1 MGSQNL
7 KVNEPSME
15 DILASIRRIIADDMD
30 PVHEPEVRA
39 AAPTSLKSVLDIA
52 ESHVTVQHNAEPF
65 EAEQVS
71 EAEIHSFQ
79 EEHAV
84 SILMVNYE
92 AEHQAVPAQGRP
104 VLGAP
109 AKPCEKSSEALL
121 SDGVSASVSEAF
133 VQLRSAT
140 PTAQVPAQPK
150 SVEDLMA
157 ELLRPMLKSWLDQ
170 NLPALVERLVQ
181 AEIERVTRSQA

>member
-30 PVHEPEVRA
+30 PVPEPEVRTA
-39 AAPTSLKSVLDIA
+39 VPASLKSVLDIT
-52 ESHVTVQHNAEPF
+52 ESHVSAGDHADPC
-65 EAEQVS
+65 EAENFS
-71 EAEIHSFQ
+71 ETEVHSFQ

-92 AEHQAVPAQGRP
+92 TEQGR
-104 VLGAP
+104 LDLLTP
-109 AKPCEKSSEALL
+109 ARPCEKNPREALL
-121 SDGVSASVSEAF
+121 SDSAGTLVSEAF
-133 VQLRSAT
+133 GKLRSIA
-140 PTAQVPAQPK
+140 PSAQAPSQPK

-157 ELLRPMLKSWLDQ
+157 ELLRPMLRSWLDE
-170 NLPALVERLVQ
+170 NLPPLVERLVQ
-181 AEIERVTRSQA
+181 AEIERVARGQA